1 MTLKYIMP
9 YAYSL
14 LVCAK
19 LECNVYFR
27 ISLSRNRQ
35 FCWCSLS
42 AASRVLYVMW
52 AVGVDMAV
60 RYVGNCQEEELIR
73 VQVQRL
79 VSLPMWTCLL
89 PVMSGYDY
97 QAGNLTMLIFRHD
110 LRWSSKLCQDWRNT
124 GVLWRREMLR
134 WMKQQGIGSQVG
146 RHDIVGVLYAR
157 VCFRVDKER
166 KFLSRLIQRFFS
178 VLESVPATG
187 QWTVRWLDLWRWG
200 CIITF
205 SGRVDPEKVEYC
217 TRFIELLVDL
227 EVAICPLLCSL
238 KDSRL
243 FYYCSLCCQQGD
255 SSTQC

>member
-1 MTLKYIMP
+1 MSIVVMVNEKFRENVPAWEVNIISVWKVSVSVNSFCQAFKAIPDKIPAFFQRVLTACGDDFEVHHAICLFT
-9 YAYSL
+9 AC
-14 LVCAK
+14 VCK

-52 AVGVDMAV
+52 AVRVDMAV

-97 QAGNLTMLIFRHD
+97 QAGNLTMLIFRRD
-110 LRWSSKLCQDWRNT
+110 LRWSSKLCQGWRNT

-134 WMKQQGIGSQVG
+134 WMKQQGIGSHAGLQW
-146 RHDIVGVLYAR
+146 HSWST
-157 VCFRVDKER
+157 VC
-166 KFLSRLIQRFFS
+166 S
-178 VLESVPATG
+178 
-187 QWTVRWLDLWRWG
+187 
-200 CIITF
+200 C
-205 SGRVDPEKVEYC
+205 
-217 TRFIELLVDL
+217 LLQ
-227 EVAICPLLCSL
+227 SW
-238 KDSRL
+238 
-243 FYYCSLCCQQGD
+243 
-255 SSTQC
+255 